1 MNAMA
6 NAVLSKSVAHSAAP
20 SGHTADLCA
29 KVRTY
34 GVMLTLVPT
43 SHGVVLEGIS
53 PTFYGKQMAQEL
65 ARQARLVVIAN
76 RIHVDRKAGSADF
89 AHTPS

>member
-1 MNAMA
+1 MVSNPVADVSAPTEYA
-6 NAVLSKSVAHSAAP
+6 NDVC
-20 SGHTADLCA
+20 D
-29 KVRTY
+29 KVRSY
-34 GVMLTLVPT
+34 GVMLTLVPAG
-43 SHGVVLEGIS
+43 HGVVLEGIS

-76 RIHVDRKAGSADF
+76 RIHVDRTAGSADF

>member
-6 NAVLSKSVAHSAAP
+6 NAVLSRSVAHVEVPAA
-20 SGHTADLCA
+20 HTSELCD
-29 KVRTY
+29 KVRSY
-34 GVMLTLVPT
+34 GVVLTLVPT

-65 ARQARLVVIAN
+65 ARQARLVVVAN
-76 RIHVDRKAGSADF
+76 RIHVDRKAGSADR
-89 AHTPS
+89 ALASA

>member
-1 MNAMA
+1 MA
-6 NAVLSKSVAHSAAP
+6 NAVVSRSITHVGAPAAHTSE
-20 SGHTADLCA
+20 LCD
-29 KVRTY
+29 KVRSY

-43 SHGVVLEGIS
+43 SQGVVLEGIS

-76 RIHVDRKAGSADF
+76 RIQVDRKAGSAER
-89 AHTPS
+89 ALALA